1 MPSCPTPPRFRLE
14 LRAQPLLV
22 ALYATPLQAMS
33 SAHASTIRPSS
44 PYCFTAASSPRRQA
58 VLSHRSPPMQVKQNT
73 AVARTRPASPA
84 RAKTHTQLQ
93 HMRHRP
99 SLSPASCADIPPVP
113 KTQSTPCNS
122 NHCGPG
128 HKRGRLQRSTRSTP
142 SSLRRSTAPATN
154 LLPQASAPT
163 AGLQSSAERWRWDSL
178 RHSHPAVLGASS
190 VVIAA
195 FQESP

>member
-1 MPSCPTPPRFRLE
+1 MH
-14 LRAQPLLV
+14 
-22 ALYATPLQAMS
+22 

-142 SSLRRSTAPATN
+142 SSLRRSTRSTPSSLRRVHSTGYEPPATGKR
-154 LLPQASAPT
+154 T
-163 AGLQSSAERWRWDSL
+163 DGWVTEL
-178 RHSHPAVLGASS
+178 RRAMALGQPATQPSRRPGSILRCHCRVPGVA
-190 VVIAA
+190 VR
-195 FQESP
+195 SPCLSR